1 MHFLWKLIKCTVVC
15 SGGGWSSKVSPPATE
30 QFWSYSISWSQ
41 LSDVWFFWQRKSWQD
56 KMSIESPI
64 LCTPALSHRLRLC
77 PQQQK
82 SVGVQAAL
90 PEALLP
96 VVLNNWPLLAKG
108 CQSGAQY
115 SPRFILSLIVSASL
129 SPVFDISHTVGA
141 ISRLTQ
147 YYTQLWLKATSC
159 TQRLFLWP
167 SGFFILVWQPKETL
181 MQLNHDSFL
190 LQAFCRNRFI

>member
-1 MHFLWKLIKCTVVC
+1 MQFLWKLIKCTVVF
-15 SGGGWSSKVSPPATE
+15 SGGGWSSKVSPSATE
-30 QFWSYSISWSQ
+30 QFWSYSISWFQ
-41 LSDVWFFWQRKSWQD
+41 LSDVWFLWQRKTWQD

-82 SVGVQAAL
+82 LVGVQAAL

-129 SPVFDISHTVGA
+129 SSVFDVSHTLLAV
-141 ISRLTQ
+141 SRLTQ
-147 YYTQLWLKATSC
+147 YYTLCSGWRLLLAH
-159 TQRLFLWP
+159 RLFLWP
-167 SGFFILVWQPKETL
+167 SGSFILVWQPKGTL
-181 MQLNHDSFL
+181 M
-190 LQAFCRNRFI
+190 